1 MYTFP
6 FNDAFYIFNINLNGL
21 FTVRWNILKFCF
33 LLLHVFFNMLYVQYN
48 YRIAQSHMFL
58 QQNTGKVL
66 TKVSSSIW
74 FYFWW
79 TDTLCITNLAL
90 IGKEKHCSTLYSQV
104 YAQAKKTTRFSQ
116 FKTEV
121 HMNAFHTK
129 LCKEQKNLS
138 QNYMQ
143 GSLKLA
149 W

>member
-1 MYTFP
+1 MVSLQFDRIY
-6 FNDAFYIFNINLNGL
+6 
-21 FTVRWNILKFCF
+21 WNSASSYFMF
-33 LLLHVFFNMLYVQYN
+33 FFNMLYVQYN

-58 QQNTGKVL
+58 QQNSGKVF

-79 TDTLCITNLAL
+79 TDTLCIINLAL

-121 HMNAFHTK
+121 HMNAFHIK

>member
-1 MYTFP
+1 M
-6 FNDAFYIFNINLNGL
+6 
-21 FTVRWNILKFCF
+21 
-33 LLLHVFFNMLYVQYN
+33 FFFKMLYVQYN
-48 YRIAQSHMFL
+48 YRIAQSNMIL
-58 QQNTGKVL
+58 QQNSGKVL

-79 TDTLCITNLAL
+79 TDTLCIINLAL

-129 LCKEQKNLS
+129 LCKEQKFWV
-138 QNYMQ
+138 
-143 GSLKLA
+143 KTTCKEV
-149 W
+149 